1 MSNYHEK
8 WKALGLLRFP
18 INSEFIPSHPH
29 FKLWWWLLLLLWD
42 ETYSNPHSS
51 VASRRSSS
59 RDGRS
64 GRRNRGSCA

>member
-1 MSNYHEK
+1 MIS
-8 WKALGLLRFP
+8 GSRP
-18 INSEFIPSHPH
+18 SSDTSHPPWATTRSP
-29 FKLWWWLLLLLWD
+29 FGASKD